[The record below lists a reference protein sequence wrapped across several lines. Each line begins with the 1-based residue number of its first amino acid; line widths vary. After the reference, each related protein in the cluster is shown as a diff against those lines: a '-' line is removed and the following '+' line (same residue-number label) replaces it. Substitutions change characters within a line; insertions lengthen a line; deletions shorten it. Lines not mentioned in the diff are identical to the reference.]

1 MFGLKGRSVVIVMF
15 ILAFCL
21 RAQDGSAQTDSSD
34 SKKQKA
40 EETAEA
46 SQGSEGAGTDEGSE
60 MVLDEILIEALIEKP
75 NVAIIP
81 SRKLSTLEE
90 IEFIDRSF
98 EKELKAVPRG
108 LFVVDRKAE
117 QRKSIER
124 LRAILKQHKK

>member
-1 MFGLKGRSVVIVMF
+1 MFGLKGRSIVMVMF

-21 RAQDGSAQTDSSD
+21 SAQVGSAQTDSSD

-40 EETAEA
+40 EETTEA
-46 SQGSEGAGTDEGSE
+46 SQRSEEAGTDESSD

-75 NVAIIP
+75 NVAILP
-81 SRKLSTLEE
+81 SRELSTLEE
-90 IEFIDRSF
+90 IEFINRSF
-98 EKELKAVPRG
+98 EKELKALPRG

-124 LRAILKQHKK
+124 LKAILKQQKK

>member
-21 RAQDGSAQTDSSD
+21 RAQVGSAQTDSSD

-46 SQGSEGAGTDEGSE
+46 LQRSEGAGTDEGSD

-75 NVAIIP
+75 NVAILP
-81 SRKLSTLEE
+81 SRKLGSLEG
-90 IEFIDRSF
+90 IEFINRSF

-124 LRAILKQHKK
+124 LKAILKQQKK